1 MPSML
6 GQREDGGDQKRSRL
20 TIILPVVVLIILMTV
35 GFYEINGESLD
46 PRGTDFRIIVTDS
59 MDGKE
64 TDFEIS
70 TIPVDS
76 LVTVKHL
83 DIDEFDDVKVGDVV
97 AYDFNG
103 RMIVH
108 RVIQNDFENGHF
120 LLKGDNANSTEY
132 IDYDD
137 CIGTVVNVMPTLGK
151 FLSFLK
157 DGPIFIA
164 IIVLC
169 TIGIVLGTISIL
181 NILKEKE
188 RIE

>member
-59 MDGKE
+59 MDGEE
-64 TDFEIS
+64 TDFEIP

-103 RMIVH
+103 MMIVH
-108 RVIQNDFENGHF
+108 RVIQNDSESDHF
-120 LLKGDNANSTEY
+120 LLKFSGFFFGKNFVFGNLFSTNLA
-132 IDYDD
+132 YDLF
-137 CIGTVVNVMPTLGK
+137 ILFLFNKTSISKFIPNV
-151 FLSFLK
+151 F
-157 DGPIFIA
+157 A
-164 IIVLC
+164 
-169 TIGIVLGTISIL
+169 
-181 NILKEKE
+181 
-188 RIE
+188 